1 MRFTLNAAFAVTL
14 VAFATGMIRPVHDA
28 RLDQMRGEFA
38 ALNPVSLLL
47 HHGRL

>member
-28 RLDQMRGEFA
+28 RLDQMRLEFA
-38 ALNPVSLLL
+38 ALRPMALLL
-47 HHGRL
+47 HPSRL